1 MAQTHLIY
9 KHRLR
14 LLIKLITWA
23 NSIKC
28 LLCSKQH
35 TKYLAWDILLNSY
48 NPTDVSIINYLHFTG

>member
-23 NSIKC
+23 NIH
-28 LLCSKQH
+28 QM
-35 TKYLAWDILLNSY
+35 LAVFQTAHQVFSMGHLA
-48 NPTDVSIINYLHFTG
+48 